1 LTATTF
7 LRTTAFPSVQ
17 THFIPIQ
24 NENNNNNMVIYECYI
39 VQKIRLHEELSYI
52 KLPRLVRVT
61 DKINGAFFQLHV
73 T

>member
-1 LTATTF
+1 ML
-7 LRTTAFPSVQ
+7 
-17 THFIPIQ
+17 
-24 NENNNNNMVIYECYI
+24 YY

-61 DKINGAFFQLHV
+61 DKISGAFFHLHV